1 MAVRQDT
8 ERVVTGV
15 VVREKAMPV
24 KAGLNLSK
32 IQESSIQIS
41 PCL

>member
-8 ERVVTGV
+8 ERVVTGG

-24 KAGLNLSK
+24 KAGLKL
-32 IQESSIQIS
+32 
-41 PCL
+41 

>member
-1 MAVRQDT
+1 MAIKQGT
-8 ERVVTGV
+8 ERVVTGAV
-15 VVREKAMPV
+15 VKEKAMPV
-24 KAGLNLSK
+24 KAGLKLSK